1 MCPGI
6 DLAYVVVFQTLTRL
20 PIARRIKER
29 EHELCGGEV
38 GWRDT
43 HIYNDSL
50 AEIMIV
56 RNGFKVL
63 WSATKAMT
71 SPPFFVLTA
80 QFGQRP
86 ARFKQKL
93 CG

>member
-1 MCPGI
+1 MHKKI
-6 DLAYVVVFQTLTRL
+6 
-20 PIARRIKER
+20 ER
-29 EHELCGGEV
+29 EREREIECGGE
-38 GWRDT
+38 WSKTERDT
-43 HIYNDSL
+43 YIYNDSL

-86 ARFKQKL
+86 ARFK
-93 CG
+93 